1 MAAKPLDPGIAERVV
16 ADWRTGEYSQRQL
29 ADKHKIS
36 NGKAA
41 QLTKGVPQDGAAIVS
56 AGIEYR
62 SALAAQ
68 DERMVSAVTEV
79 VDRKVARMEYLNDAA
94 IINVREAMT
103 ADCADQQDYR
113 HRATTIKS
121 ALEVVDPQRGTGVA
135 VQINNSNQSGGPDL
149 SRLTY
154 EQLEQLEAIAGTVRR
169 G

>member
-1 MAAKPLDPGIAERVV
+1 MAAKSLDPSIAARVV

-36 NGKAA
+36 TGKAA
-41 QLTKGVPQDGAAIVS
+41 QLTKGVAQDAAAIVS

-68 DERMVSAVTEV
+68 GERMVSAVTEV

-135 VQINNSNQSGGPDL
+135 VQINNTNQVVEGAAREL
-149 SRLTY
+149 VESRLAALAAR
-154 EQLEQLEAIAGTVRR
+154 E
-169 G
+169 